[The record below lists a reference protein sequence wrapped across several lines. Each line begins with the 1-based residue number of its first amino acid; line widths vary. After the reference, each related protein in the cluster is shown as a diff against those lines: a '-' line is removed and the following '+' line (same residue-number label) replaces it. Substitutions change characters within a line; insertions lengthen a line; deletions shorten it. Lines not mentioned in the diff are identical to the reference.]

1 MRKLFLLVLMLPS
14 LAARA
19 EDAQSIIN
27 KMRYSMDH
35 LNYQGTYLYKI
46 NNHFDTIRLQHV
58 YSNHHHFERLTSLT
72 GEAREVVRTD
82 KQVSCLMP
90 EKKVRLVDQ
99 SRNRFSAINQ
109 YKFLP
114 ENLSPL
120 YLIKLAG
127 EERVAD
133 KLAYKVVIKAKD
145 NYRYG
150 HTLWIDKVD
159 FLLLKTT
166 MNLEDKIIE
175 EILFTDIQ
183 PLEKEVAMKLLSAQ
197 NFDKELSVKNNISH
211 EASEKNSGWSF
222 QNIPPGYKLQYFM
235 TKSAQKQQ
243 GEVKQ
248 WLFSDGL
255 ASYSV
260 FIRQRK
266 NIKSV
271 PEKVM
276 NRGAVHVLS
285 LIRAPWLITIMGEVP
300 EKTILFASKNIQET
314 VQE

>member
-1 MRKLFLLVLMLPS
+1 MRKIFLLVVMLS
-14 LAARA
+14 SSAAIA
-19 EDAQSIIN
+19 VDAQSIIN

-58 YSNHHHFERLTSLT
+58 YNEHHHLERLTSLT

-90 EKKVRLVDQ
+90 EKNLLLIDR
-99 SRNRFSAINQ
+99 SRNQFSAINQ

-114 ENLSPL
+114 EHLSPH
-120 YLIKLAG
+120 YQVKLG
-127 EERVAD
+127 EEERVAG
-133 KLAYKVVIKAKD
+133 KLAYKVIIKPMD

-183 PLEKEVAMKLLSAQ
+183 PIEKELANKLLAEKD
-197 NFDKELSVKNNISH
+197 FDKQLSVKNNTSH
-211 EASEKNSGWSF
+211 KTPEKNSGWSF
-222 QNIPPGYKLQYFM
+222 KNTPPGYKLQFFM
-235 TKSAQKQQ
+235 TKPLQNRK
-243 GEVKQ
+243 GKVKQ
-248 WLFSDGL
+248 WLFSDGM

-260 FIRQRK
+260 FIQDLN

-271 PEKVM
+271 PENVV
-276 NRGAVHVLS
+276 NIGAVHVLS
-285 LIRAPWLITIMGEVP
+285 LIRSPWLITIMGEVP
-300 EKTILFASKNIQET
+300 EKTILYASKNIE
-314 VQE
+314 EASH